1 MEENDINPFFKIKK
15 KETDINS
22 EGWVA
27 EKIDDK
33 ECEVQEM
40 RSKLAAEETILK
52 SMQDNRVFW
61 EAVEKAGIDTDILE
75 ELYRIGKLTKDDL
88 IEELEW
94 LCRYYENLYDEIE
107 HSASR
112 SYVNEVA
119 DQIEKYRSWIKAV
132 DNIEEE

>member
-1 MEENDINPFFKIKK
+1 M
-15 KETDINS
+15 
-22 EGWVA
+22 
-27 EKIDDK
+27 
-33 ECEVQEM
+33 
-40 RSKLAAEETILK
+40 
-52 SMQDNRVFW
+52 
-61 EAVEKAGIDTDILE
+61 E

-132 DNIEEE
+132 DNIEEEKALKATGMDTDALFRDGKAKDVALVDTAI

>member
-1 MEENDINPFFKIKK
+1 MRGSRN
-15 KETDINS
+15 
-22 EGWVA
+22 
-27 EKIDDK
+27 
-33 ECEVQEM
+33 EVEVSC
-40 RSKLAAEETILK
+40 RRKLAAEETILK

-107 HSASR
+107 HSSSR
-112 SYVNEVA
+112 SYINEVA